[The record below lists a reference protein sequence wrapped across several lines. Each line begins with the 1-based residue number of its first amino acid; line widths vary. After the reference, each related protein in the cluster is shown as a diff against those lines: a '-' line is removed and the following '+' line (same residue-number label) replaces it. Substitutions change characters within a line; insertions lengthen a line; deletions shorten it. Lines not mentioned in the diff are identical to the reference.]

1 MKTVVIALG
10 GNALLKRKEKLT
22 AENQYNNISLFAEKI
37 AELAKSYHVVVVHGN
52 GPQVGLLSLQ
62 NEAFKEV
69 PSYPLDI
76 LVAESQAMVG
86 YMITQK
92 INEVNPD
99 QRITTIL
106 TRMVVDP
113 EDPDFKN
120 PSKYIGP
127 VYSEEQ
133 KNELQKEQPTWQFK
147 LDGEYYRRVVPSPKP
162 QHLIERQSIRVLLD
176 ANHIVICGGGGGIPV
191 NKDNSTV
198 KGIEAV
204 IDKDLTAS
212 LIAQQLE
219 AEYFLILTDADA
231 VYKNWGTPEQ
241 CAIKKATP
249 EELAPLAVS
258 DGSMGPKIMAVS
270 DFVNKTGQNAY
281 IGALKDINTIVDGK
295 AGTLIYKN

>member
-1 MKTVVIALG
+1 MKTVVVALG

-62 NEAFKEV
+62 NEAFKEI

-92 INEVNPD
+92 INEVNPE

-106 TRMVVDP
+106 TRMTVDLN
-113 EDPDFKN
+113 DPDFKN
-120 PSKYIGP
+120 PSKFIGP
-127 VYSEEQ
+127 VYTEEQ
-133 KNELQKEQPTWQFK
+133 KNELQKEQPKWQFK
-147 LDGEYYRRVVPSPKP
+147 LDGEYYRRVVASPKP
-162 QHLIERQSIRVLLD
+162 QQLIERQSIRVLLD

-191 NKDNSTV
+191 NKDKRIIES
-198 KGIEAV
+198 EAV

-212 LIAQQLE
+212 LIAQQLG

-241 CAIKKATP
+241 CAITKATP

-281 IGALKDINTIVDGK
+281 IGALKDINIIVDGK